1 MRMFAIEVRCRG
13 VNSSTGRLWEQ
24 KTDDAKL
31 NTMGAFSGAALAAA
45 AAGLFLAGTVGVT
58 AAEKTEAKV
67 QCAGVNA
74 CKGKSD
80 CATATSAC
88 HGQNACKG
96 QGWMSM
102 SEKQCLEKGGKVEK
116 S

>member
-1 MRMFAIEVRCRG
+1 MDERKRNAMRV
-13 VNSSTGRLWEQ
+13 L
-24 KTDDAKL
+24 
-31 NTMGAFSGAALAAA
+31 SGAALAAA
-45 AAGLFLAGTVGVT
+45 AAGLFLSGTASV
-58 AAEKTEAKV
+58 AAADTKEAKV

-96 QGWMSM
+96 QGWLKMT
-102 SEKQCLEKGGKVEK
+102 EKQCLEKGGKVEK

>member
-1 MRMFAIEVRCRG
+1 M
-13 VNSSTGRLWEQ
+13 
-24 KTDDAKL
+24 K
-31 NTMGAFSGAALAAA
+31 AFSGAALAAA
-45 AAGLFLAGTVGVT
+45 AAGLFLSGT
-58 AAEKTEAKV
+58 AAALAADTKEAKV

-96 QGWMSM
+96 QGWVKIT
-102 SEKQCLEKGGKVEK
+102 EKECLEKGGKVEK

>member
-1 MRMFAIEVRCRG
+1 MDEKKRSTMRV
-13 VNSSTGRLWEQ
+13 V
-24 KTDDAKL
+24 
-31 NTMGAFSGAALAAA
+31 SGAALAAA

-58 AAEKTEAKV
+58 AAEKTEVKV
-67 QCAGVNA
+67 QCTGVNA
-74 CKGKSD
+74 CKGKSE

-96 QGWMSM
+96 QGWLKMT
-102 SEKQCLEKGGKVEK
+102 EKQCLEKGGKMEK

>member
-1 MRMFAIEVRCRG
+1 MRV
-13 VNSSTGRLWEQ
+13 V
-24 KTDDAKL
+24 
-31 NTMGAFSGAALAAA
+31 SGAALAAA

-80 CATATSAC
+80 CATATSDC
-88 HGQNACKG
+88 HGKTPARARDG
-96 QGWMSM
+96 
-102 SEKQCLEKGGKVEK
+102 
-116 S
+116 

>member
-1 MRMFAIEVRCRG
+1 MDQSEGTLM
-13 VNSSTGRLWEQ
+13 
-24 KTDDAKL
+24 KTI
-31 NTMGAFSGAALAAA
+31 SGAALAVA
-45 AAGLFLAGTVGVT
+45 AAGLFLSGTATVV
-58 AAEKTEAKV
+58 AADTKEAKV

-96 QGWMSM
+96 QGWLKMT
-102 SEKQCLEKGGKVEK
+102 EKQCLEKGGKVEK

>member
-1 MRMFAIEVRCRG
+1 MNESKR
-13 VNSSTGRLWEQ
+13 
-24 KTDDAKL
+24 
-31 NTMGAFSGAALAAA
+31 NTMKAISGAALAAA
-45 AAGLFLAGTVGVT
+45 AAGLFLSGTASVV
-58 AAEKTEAKV
+58 AADTKEAKI
-67 QCAGVNA
+67 QCAGVNS

-96 QGWMSM
+96 QGWVKMT
-102 SEKQCLEKGGKVEK
+102 EKQCLEKGGKVEK